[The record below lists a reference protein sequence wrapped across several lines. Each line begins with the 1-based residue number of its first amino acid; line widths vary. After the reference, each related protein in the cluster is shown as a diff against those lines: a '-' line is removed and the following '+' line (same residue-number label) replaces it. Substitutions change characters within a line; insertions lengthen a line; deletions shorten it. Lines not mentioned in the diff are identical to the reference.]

1 MWFGQLVLN
10 KGKWVDTSSGFS
22 VTTQLI
28 DESYIEAMISPQ
40 HPNAINNYGLLTWLS
55 DPGAAPANCCQPQWL
70 CTAPGSQQVRL
81 FFSFCSCSCPCS
93 CPCSCARRVG
103 RCRRLHHHRGAE
115 RCSEHRRGCSAAAAR
130 SRHYGAAWA
139 LLRDGCSTRANSLST
154 TTERVQR

>member
-1 MWFGQLVLN
+1 MRCPAVRDSYTELGDGEITAGGGQFVNCNEMLRFGQLVLN

-70 CTAPGSQQVRL
+70 CTASGSQQVRSCL
-81 FFSFCSCSCPCS
+81 FYCC
-93 CPCSCARRVG
+93 CSCA
-103 RCRRLHHHRGAE
+103 GAAAV
-115 RCSEHRRGCSAAAAR
+115 CATPAPALAPAPAGAGAGGGAPTAAAA
-130 SRHYGAAWA
+130 APAPA
-139 LLRDGCSTRANSLST
+139 P
-154 TTERVQR
+154 